1 MNSPADPADPGQGAA
16 PERPVYRNEGIRN
29 LLAMFEFGD
38 PAQQMTLGRILQDL
52 QQSAFGVFLFVAI
65 LPSFIPIPGLGGA
78 VSGPLVV
85 LIGLQMLCGMRRP
98 WLPGFVARRG
108 PRRKTMHT
116 FLDRIDGALRRVD
129 RLLKPRQPRL
139 LDPLAA
145 HAFTGLLLVLLGV
158 LLCLPIPF
166 TNYLF
171 GFQLLLFALA
181 LLERDG
187 LLMLVNWIAGLA
199 AIAFFGFSSGQL
211 VSYTIALLERW
222 L

>member
-1 MNSPADPADPGQGAA
+1 MNSPPDGQEPVPPPG
-16 PERPVYRNEGIRN
+16 YRNEGIRT

-38 PAQQMTLGRILQDL
+38 PGQHMPLGRILQDL

-65 LPSFIPIPGLGGA
+65 LPAFIPIPGLAGA

-85 LIGLQMLCGMRRP
+85 LIGLQMACTLRRP
-98 WLPGFVARRG
+98 WLPGFIARRG
-108 PRRKTMHT
+108 PTRGSMHR
-116 FLDRIDGALRRVD
+116 FLDRIEGPLRRLD
-129 RLLKPRQPRL
+129 RVLKPRLPQL
-139 LDPLAA
+139 LVPAA
-145 HAFTGLLLVLLGV
+145 ANVFTGVLLVLLGI
-158 LLCLPIPF
+158 LLSLPIPF

-187 LLMLVNWIAGLA
+187 KLMLLNWIGGVA
-199 AIAFFGFSSGQL
+199 AVVFFGLSSGQVL
-211 VSYTIALLERW
+211 RYTIELVQGW

>member
-1 MNSPADPADPGQGAA
+1 MNSPADPAGPGQDVPPG
-16 PERPVYRNEGIRN
+16 RPVYRNEGIRT

-78 VSGPLVV
+78 VSGPLVL

-98 WLPGFVARRG
+98 WLPGFVSRRG
-108 PRRKTMHT
+108 PRRRTMHT
-116 FLDRIDGALRRVD
+116 FLDRIDGSLRRLD
-129 RLLKPRQPRL
+129 RLLRPRQPQW
-139 LDPLAA
+139 LDPLPA
-145 HAFTGLLLVLLGV
+145 HAFTGLLLILLGV
-158 LLCLPIPF
+158 LLSLPIPF

-187 LLMLVNWIAGLA
+187 LLMLINWIAAVA

-211 VSYTIALLERW
+211 VSYTVQLLERW
-222 L
+222 F